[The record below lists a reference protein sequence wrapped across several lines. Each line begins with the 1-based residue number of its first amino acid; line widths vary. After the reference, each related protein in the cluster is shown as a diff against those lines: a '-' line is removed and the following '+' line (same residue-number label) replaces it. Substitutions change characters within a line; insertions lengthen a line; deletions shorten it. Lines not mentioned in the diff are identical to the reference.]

1 MQTPSHFLLTALY
14 ANRAANSHTLPLHT
28 WALLI
33 GSVLP
38 DIPFTLL
45 TIAGEVWFR
54 WFAPLPVA
62 DVSIMEYL
70 HFDLFFRDPLWIIG
84 HNMFHSLIIDGLLA
98 VTGYWLW
105 RKREMQWALAL
116 CWLGISMTV
125 HTIIDIFTHS
135 SDGPLF
141 LFPFSWTVRF
151 PSPVS
156 YWEASNFGLYFVAFE
171 WLLDIAI
178 IGYFTVMWRRT
189 GTFRKRTK

>member
-45 TIAGEVWFR
+45 TIAGEGWFR

-62 DVSIMEYL
+62 DVSVMEYL

-84 HNMFHSLIIDGLLA
+84 HNMFHSLIIDGVLA
-98 VTGYWLW
+98 VTGYLLW
-105 RKREMQWALAL
+105 RMREMQWALAL

-141 LFPFSWTVRF
+141 LFPLNWTYRF

-189 GTFRKRTK
+189 GIFRKRTK